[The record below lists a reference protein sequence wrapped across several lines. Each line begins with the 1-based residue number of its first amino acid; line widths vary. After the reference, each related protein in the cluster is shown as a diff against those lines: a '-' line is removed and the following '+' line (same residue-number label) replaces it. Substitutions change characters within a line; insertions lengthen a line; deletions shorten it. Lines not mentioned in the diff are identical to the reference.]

1 MCQNYFQKVT
11 CFEDLR
17 KGLLTKERI
26 YKKQNLFRTKQHDS
40 HTIEQNKKALSF
52 CDNKR
57 CILNNAINNLAW
69 VIIK

>member
-52 CDNKR
+52 CDNK
-57 CILNNAINNLAW
+57 
-69 VIIK
+69 